1 MKDVDTATTSISV
14 GIQDSNQ
21 SLDDSHSS
29 IQPGRG
35 TVSSAK
41 IAAFKAELGGIL
53 RRELFQKPQNIGTAT
68 QNALSSLDKGEA
80 KADEDKNHEPS
91 AHTESIGRTVLTLL
105 GSTHPIPQAKQMFS
119 SLQRPLL
126 ASPSRASQTSY
137 DLLDEDVTTA
147 SNLPYYPAVRETAL
161 PNGIFTTK
169 VVPTHILDKRSEK
182 SKVAMLGEL
191 FAPPNTV
198 APLNPPR
205 QSRHTATRSQS
216 VNWYSQA
223 ESTIP
228 TRSRSRYHYS
238 NEHLPTGQWLT
249 YNVVTPPAQLASPE
263 AKRKQ
268 RDRALSLSESKSS
281 LPQEVVEA
289 QEQALQQAK
298 KAHLQAKD
306 EALYKSVYSSFA
318 PDHDDA
324 TAVVSEQV
332 KNKFWW
338 NRMLQNRFSTFNDE
352 LFEVEGW
359 ENVGDVDEES
369 QFKEAVKTWVPEEM
383 PSELKIPAATSNE
396 QQELDRDVE
405 EILREISELLETLN
419 SYQRVRN
426 LSLTTTARTSAGQNP
441 QLAALSG
448 IPSTP
453 TPAEFDTYTILKT
466 QLSLMISMLPPYA
479 VAKLNG
485 EQMGALNISTRIQVE
500 GRDCAGTLRDSEIAT
515 KPEPNPLP
523 VASSTSMRT
532 ATPNLAA
539 PTRSTQ
545 YQAPVVTPTPRASY
559 VPHATPRA
567 NAPSATYPSQKY
579 SARPAS
585 SANHYSSHPAY
596 STPQQSSNSNANRP
610 PYSGSQYNYQTPQAT
625 QGQYTNGNRQF
636 SSQNNYS
643 AYNQLNGASQQ
654 VTTPALGQGSQYQ
667 RPSQPGYQQR
677 AQNSKGYNYGSVP
690 NGRSASPQNPASS
703 YNAQRQPSASATAH
717 GQSQG
722 QSTPRP
728 PYNTQSSHIS
738 GVNTN
743 AMQLNGTVGQ
753 HLNLSPEEQAQLMN
767 RQKAQLAHHQ
777 LQMTNGKPSS
787 GTPQPPY
794 GSGGG
799 QMGNGTAIPQTNGV
813 TTG

>member
-1 MKDVDTATTSISV
+1 MSFA
-14 GIQDSNQ
+14 
-21 SLDDSHSS
+21 
-29 IQPGRG
+29 R
-35 TVSSAK
+35 
-41 IAAFKAELGGIL
+41 IAAFKTELGGIL
-53 RRELFQKPQNIGTAT
+53 RREIFHKPQNISTAT
-68 QNALSSLDKGEA
+68 QNALSSLDQGAA
-80 KADEDKNHEPS
+80 KADEVQNHEPS
-91 AHTESIGRTVLTLL
+91 AYAESVGRTVLTLL

-169 VVPTHILDKRSEK
+169 VVPTHISDKRSEK
-182 SKVAMLGEL
+182 SKVVTLGEL

-249 YNVVTPPAQLASPE
+249 YNIVTPPAQLASPE

-298 KAHLQAKD
+298 KAHQQAKD

-338 NRMLQNRFSTFNDE
+338 NRMLENRFSTFNDE
-352 LFEVEGW
+352 LFEVEGS
-359 ENVGDVDEES
+359 ENVEDVDEES
-369 QFKEAVKTWVPEEM
+369 QFKEAVETWVPAEM
-383 PSELKIPAATSNE
+383 PSELKIPAVTLNE
-396 QQELDRDVE
+396 QQGLDRDVE

-426 LSLTTTARTSAGQNP
+426 LSLTTNARTSAGQNP

-448 IPSTP
+448 NPSTP

-466 QLSLMISMLPPYA
+466 QLSLMIGMLPPYA

-485 EQMGALNISTRIQVE
+485 EQMGALNISTKIQVE
-500 GRDCAGTLRDSEIAT
+500 GRDCAGTLRDSEIGT
-515 KPEPNPLP
+515 KSEPNPLP
-523 VASSTSMRT
+523 VALSTSMRT
-532 ATPNLAA
+532 ATPNLVA

-545 YQAPVVTPTPRASY
+545 YQPPVVTPTPRASY

-567 NAPSATYPSQKY
+567 NAPSATYPSQQY

-585 SANHYSSHPAY
+585 STNQYSSRPAY
-596 STPQQSSNSNANRP
+596 STPQQSSNSNRP

-625 QGQYTNGNRQF
+625 QASQGQYTNGNRQF
-636 SSQNNYS
+636 SSQNGYS
-643 AYNQLNGASQQ
+643 AYNQQYGASQQ
-654 VTTPALGQGSQYQ
+654 VTTPALAQGSQYQ

-677 AQNSKGYNYGSVP
+677 AQNSQGYNYGSMP

-703 YNAQRQPSASATAH
+703 YNGQRHPSASATAH
-717 GQSQG
+717 SQSQS
-722 QSTPRP
+722 QSQSQIQSQSQSQNQNQSAPRP
-728 PYNTQSSHIS
+728 HYNTQSSHIS

-777 LQMTNGKPSS
+777 LQMANGKPSS

-794 GSGGG
+794 GSSGG
-799 QMGNGTAIPQTNGV
+799 QMSNGTVIPQSNGV